1 MLDRIEPSSETCTM
15 RSRPALIANIDTIS
29 SVTLPK
35 VALSSPPSLEKARWW
50 PELQPGTLRAT
61 EARAVARFVG
71 VQRELLGDKR
81 EPLGEGCDRE

>member
-1 MLDRIEPSSETCTM
+1 MDRIEPSSETCTM

-50 PELQPGTLRAT
+50 PELQPGTLRAAQ
-61 EARAVARFVG
+61 ARAVARFVG